1 MAMEW
6 CMERR
11 RMAMRKATRWL
22 SWRGFVAGMYT
33 VSLDEHSIPTHG
45 NKSDALGVVEW
56 SFVVQ

>member
-1 MAMEW
+1 
-6 CMERR
+6 
-11 RMAMRKATRWL
+11 MAMRKATRWL